1 MKVVLT
7 DDVKGQGHRGD
18 VVTVA
23 DGYGRNFLLPKEL
36 AYPATPGNLKR
47 LEQEKKRYDARVAK
61 EKEQA
66 EAIAKGVEG
75 TKIVL
80 HKKAGE
86 GDHLYGSVTAS
97 DIADGLAEK
106 GVTVDKRRIEL
117 EEPIK
122 RLGTHTVHVKLHK
135 DVTVGVTVEVLPV
148 ATA

>member
-1 MKVVLT
+1 MKVILT
-7 DDVKGQGHRGD
+7 DDVKNLGHRGS

-23 DGYGRNFLLPKEL
+23 DGYARNFLLPKEL
-36 AYPATPGNLKR
+36 AYPATDGNVKR

>member
-7 DDVKGQGHRGD
+7 DDVKGLGHRGD
-18 VVTVA
+18 VVNVA
-23 DGYGRNFLLPKEL
+23 DGYGRNFLLPKTL

-61 EKEQA
+61 EKDQA
-66 EAIAKGVEG
+66 EAVAKTVEG

-86 GDHLYGSVTAS
+86 GDHLYGSVTAAEV
-97 DIADGLAEK
+97 ADGLAEK
-106 GVTVDKRRIEL
+106 GITVDKRRVEL

-135 DVTVGVTVEVLPV
+135 DVTVAVTVEVLPV